1 MKTILKMGAQGDVCF
16 RRVDALPSKA
26 KAKKREGALV
36 VAHSETGH
44 DHTIDDTGVVRFDV
58 GNPLLCYLR
67 IDAEYA
73 DVVHH
78 RAWDTHQTIRLEGGG
93 SIWEVRRQEEWTPE
107 GWRRV
112 ED

>member
-1 MKTILKMGAQGDVCF
+1 MKTVNKMCFQGDVCF
-16 RRVDALPSKA
+16 RRIDALPADAVEQKA
-26 KAKKREGALV
+26 DGRIV

-44 DHTIDDTGVVRFDV
+44 HHA
-58 GNPLLCYLR
+58 
-67 IDAEYA
+67 IDAGEAKLFERAQRNPMICFLSIGGDYA

-78 RAWDTHQTIRLEGGG
+78 RSHDTHETVRLLRGC
-93 SIWEVRRQEEWTPE
+93 WEVRRQREHTPE